1 MSAALGRRLPEQ
13 RLFLKSDTSTRFV
26 RVSPVTQAVALG
38 GAGLVLIWTI
48 VASSILFMDAIGSG
62 TVREQVR
69 RAQEVY
75 AARLDALSR
84 ERDLRA
90 AEVAAAQARVSTAL
104 RQISS
109 MQSSLLTSEER
120 RRELETGIGVIQA
133 TLRRTM
139 NDRDAARAALDA
151 GRALAAGDAP
161 PGETVAPGDL
171 TATVDFLT
179 LALARSADA
188 LDAARKRAADATT
201 AAEET
206 AYELRLTTERNDRIL
221 SRLEDA
227 VTVSM
232 APLDKMFTAAGLDPD
247 ALLAEVRRG
256 YSGQGGPLMPVM
268 PTSVSTKGESAAL
281 ADPATMRASSILNGL
296 DRMNLYRIASEK
308 VPFVLPLRTAFRM
321 TSAFGQRWGRLHAGL
336 DLAGSYGSPVYSTA
350 EGVVISAGWDGGYG
364 KSVTIRHAF
373 GIETRYAHLSDIRVK
388 AGQRVS
394 RGDRI
399 GDMGNSGNSTGTH
412 VHYEVRVSDDPVNPM
427 TFIKAANDVL

>member
-151 GRALAAGDAP
+151 GRGNRGMDVARPARTASGSRRAAALAA
-161 PGETVAPGDL
+161 
-171 TATVDFLT
+171 
-179 LALARSADA
+179 
-188 LDAARKRAADATT
+188 
-201 AAEET
+201 
-206 AYELRLTTERNDRIL
+206 
-221 SRLEDA
+221 
-227 VTVSM
+227 VS
-232 APLDKMFTAAGLDPD
+232 P
-247 ALLAEVRRG
+247 RR
-256 YSGQGGPLMPVM
+256 P
-268 PTSVSTKGESAAL
+268 
-281 ADPATMRASSILNGL
+281 
-296 DRMNLYRIASEK
+296 
-308 VPFVLPLRTAFRM
+308 
-321 TSAFGQRWGRLHAGL
+321 
-336 DLAGSYGSPVYSTA
+336 
-350 EGVVISAGWDGGYG
+350 
-364 KSVTIRHAF
+364 
-373 GIETRYAHLSDIRVK
+373 
-388 AGQRVS
+388 
-394 RGDRI
+394 
-399 GDMGNSGNSTGTH
+399 
-412 VHYEVRVSDDPVNPM
+412 
-427 TFIKAANDVL
+427 